1 MKEWDEKFK
10 RDNIDLIEK
19 LESGDEM
26 ERLWALAK
34 LEEKCYGSGVPNF
47 LIDQIIR
54 CMEQDESSIVRAF
67 AIRVLYHQSSEI
79 WPLDEAKRAKILE
92 AIKKHSRR
100 GESTFDSYIAY
111 EIMEI
116 ESCIKWLSDHL
127 WWKVRYWRE
136 RY

>member
-1 MKEWDEKFK
+1 LKEWDEKFK

-92 AIKKHSRR
+92 AIKNILEGVKVLLTPILPMR
-100 GESTFDSYIAY
+100 
-111 EIMEI
+111 
-116 ESCIKWLSDHL
+116 L
-127 WWKVRYWRE
+127 WKLNHALNGFLITYGGK
-136 RY
+136 

>member
-1 MKEWDEKFK
+1 
-10 RDNIDLIEK
+10 
-19 LESGDEM
+19 
-26 ERLWALAK
+26 
-34 LEEKCYGSGVPNF
+34 
-47 LIDQIIR
+47 
-54 CMEQDESSIVRAF
+54 MEQDESSIVRAF

-116 ESCIKWLSDHL
+116 ESCVKWLSDHL